1 MLVLNFKDLVNGIET
16 LPEEILNYK
25 SVLYRIHESSTDKNY
40 IGTAKYG
47 LPSRLYDR
55 CYGHVTLYKRN
66 ETFKCRGM
74 YHRMNENIDDFSI
87 YIEHI
92 TDPDNYDT
100 ILEEETNLIKT
111 YDSVL
116 RGYNV
121 SPDGKPGWKNGSIC
135 VNDGEYDLYI
145 FEDDLDRFL
154 NNGYTLGSCKH
165 DFLKGTIWV
174 NNGIESKMI
183 KPDQVDFY
191 LNNGYSRGS
200 NYSPNKGKIWVNN
213 GVVSKLVNKDLYCTD
228 GFVNLGRIENTP
240 RSKRG
245 KYSKP
250 KKVIVSSESSER
262 AIPLTDL
269 EEFLKNNP
277 EYIKGR
283 RRKVK

>member
-174 NNGIESKMI
+174 NNG
-183 KPDQVDFY
+183 
-191 LNNGYSRGS
+191 
-200 NYSPNKGKIWVNN
+200 
-213 GVVSKLVNKDLYCTD
+213 VVSKLVNKDLYCTD